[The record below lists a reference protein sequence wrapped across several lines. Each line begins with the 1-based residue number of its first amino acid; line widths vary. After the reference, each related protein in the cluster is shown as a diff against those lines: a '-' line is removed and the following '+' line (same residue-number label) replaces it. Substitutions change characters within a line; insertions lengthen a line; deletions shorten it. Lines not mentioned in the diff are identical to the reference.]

1 MSIKLKTSGLQSPRW
16 VAWISR
22 NTHYIVLITIKYFIV
37 KKQMYWIG
45 YIYGALS
52 FLYNLPAKKVYKLF
66 PAKEIVKYYNIYHTF
81 DIEEAAERMME
92 NINYVSEDFLLKGI
106 AIYKRLLLL
115 DELKKFIGKK
125 VHVYID
131 RPIGS
136 KHPKFDTL
144 YKVNYG
150 YIKNIKALDNEYQDV
165 YVVGINDPIK
175 EFDGIVYAIINRTND
190 DEDKLIVV
198 KDGNNYSNEEIENY
212 ISFQEKYFKHKI
224 IR

>member
-1 MSIKLKTSGLQSPRW
+1 M
-16 VAWISR
+16 
-22 NTHYIVLITIKYFIV
+22 
-37 KKQMYWIG
+37 
-45 YIYGALS
+45 
-52 FLYNLPAKKVYKLF
+52 
-66 PAKEIVKYYNIYHTF
+66 
-81 DIEEAAERMME
+81 
-92 NINYVSEDFLLKGI
+92 
-106 AIYKRLLLL
+106 
-115 DELKKFIGKK
+115 
-125 VHVYID
+125 
-131 RPIGS
+131 
-136 KHPKFDTL
+136 
-144 YKVNYG
+144 NYG